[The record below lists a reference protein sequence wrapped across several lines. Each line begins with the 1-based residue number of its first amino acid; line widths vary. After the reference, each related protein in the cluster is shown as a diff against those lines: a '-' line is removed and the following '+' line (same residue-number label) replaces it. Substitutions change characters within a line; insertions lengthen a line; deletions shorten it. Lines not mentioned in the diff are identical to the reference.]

1 MLNKDELSL
10 RKQALT
16 SKYIKTVKLEA
27 KTMLEMLN
35 KQIYPTINTY
45 TNSLSVLMSNS
56 VARTRTLST
65 ITKLYEEL
73 YKQATKLSML
83 TFEEFSEETEFIR
96 QEFLPQ
102 MQKVR
107 SVYDEIEKLL
117 PKNLLDIPTYND
129 ILY

>member
-1 MLNKDELSL
+1 
-10 RKQALT
+10 
-16 SKYIKTVKLEA
+16 
-27 KTMLEMLN
+27 
-35 KQIYPTINTY
+35 
-45 TNSLSVLMSNS
+45 MSNS

-83 TFEEFSEETEFIR
+83 TFEKFSKETEFIR